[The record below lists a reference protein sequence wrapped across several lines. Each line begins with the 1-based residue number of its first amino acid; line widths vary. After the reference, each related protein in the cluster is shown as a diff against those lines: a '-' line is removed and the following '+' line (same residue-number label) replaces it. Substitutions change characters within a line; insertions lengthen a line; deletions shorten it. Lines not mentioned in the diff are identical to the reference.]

1 MHPFI
6 RRARRPEPMTSG
18 SIPGHLIRYAIPAV
32 LGNLFQV
39 TGGWTWG
46 RLAGDDGV
54 GDWIDCTLAQKWKA
68 ADGLKKDS
76 LKGFLALPQSISN
89 QNAATAQ
96 ERLQSGAPHGK

>member
-39 TGGWTWG
+39 TGAGRGAGWLVMMVWE
-46 RLAGDDGV
+46 
-54 GDWIDCTLAQKWKA
+54 I
-68 ADGLKKDS
+68 GLIVHWRKNGK
-76 LKGFLALPQSISN
+76 LL
-89 QNAATAQ
+89 TA
-96 ERLQSGAPHGK
+96 